1 MKRLTYKINELKDYR
16 ATQTHKMCVL
26 LNNAVSY

>member
-16 ATQTHKMCVL
+16 GTQTHKMCVL
-26 LNNAVSY
+26 FNNAVNY